1 MQGGGGDLSPVGNAQ
16 PITVAGV
23 EGRSVAMQSTSP
35 FPDANGRPQK
45 ERDWLVTVPHPS
57 GALIYF
63 VFVAPQSE
71 FERFRP
77 SYENILRSMQ
87 FRQ

>member
-1 MQGGGGDLSPVGNAQ
+1 MTQILQ
-16 PITVAGV
+16 
-23 EGRSVAMQSTSP
+23 GRSVAMQPTSR
-35 FPDANGRPQK
+35 FPDAKGRPQK
-45 ERDWLVTVPHPS
+45 ERDWLVTVPHPR
-57 GALIYF
+57 GALVYL

-77 SYENILRSMQ
+77 TYENMLRSLQ